1 MFKTSFDI
9 HNYVENNTHMFA
21 VVLKAVLAYAQICL
35 KHVQLCIVM
44 LKTVL
49 ALAHVLGF
57 QGKIHRFSRMN
68 VFCVIVYC
76 HI

>member
-21 VVLKAVLAYAQICL
+21 VMLKA
-35 KHVQLCIVM
+35 
-44 LKTVL
+44 VL

-57 QGKIHRFSRMN
+57 QGIIHRVSRMD
-68 VFCVIVYC
+68 VFCHCTLSYMIKC
-76 HI
+76 